1 MSASSSKPAIL
12 VRHLGRTDYT
22 QTWLAMQQFNA
33 DRTPSTADEVWVTE
47 HFPVYTLGLNRQG
60 VRLPN
65 ASDIPLVMTDRGG
78 KITYHGPG
86 QLIIYPLLDLK
97 RHGLSVRKLVSV
109 LENSVIAWLAEY
121 GVQAQAKSNAPG
133 VYVQEAKIAALGLRI
148 KNNGSYHGLSVNVAM
163 DLSPF
168 GAIDPCGY
176 AGLAVTQTQDL
187 GLQLTLSQ
195 AAEQLTAKL
204 VKQLEHGIAHDWID
218 SA

>member
-1 MSASSSKPAIL
+1 ML
-12 VRHLGRTDYT
+12 VRHLGRTEYA

-33 DRTPSTADEVWVTE
+33 ERTPSTADEVWVTE

-60 VRLPN
+60 VRLPTY
-65 ASDIPLVMTDRGG
+65 SDIPLVMTDRGG

-97 RHGLSVRKLVSV
+97 RHDLSVRKLVSL

-121 GVQAQAKSNAPG
+121 GVQAEAKASAPG

-148 KNNGSYHGLSVNVAM
+148 KNNGSYHGLSVNVSM

-168 GAIDPCGY
+168 HAIDPCGY

-204 VKQLEHGIAHDWID
+204 LKQLEHGIAHD
-218 SA
+218 

>member
-12 VRHLGRTDYT
+12 VRQLGRTDYT
-22 QTWLAMQQFNA
+22 QTWLAMQQFNT
-33 DRTPSTADEVWVTE
+33 DRTPSTIDEVWVTE

-60 VRLPN
+60 VRLPE
-65 ASDIPLVMTDRGG
+65 ATDIPLVMTDRGG

-86 QLIIYPLLDLK
+86 QLILYPLLDLK

-168 GAIDPCGY
+168 SAIDPCGY

-204 VKQLEHGIAHDWID
+204 VKQLEHGIAHD
-218 SA
+218 

>member
-1 MSASSSKPAIL
+1 MFASSSKPAIL

-176 AGLAVTQTQDL
+176 AGLAVTQTQEL

-204 VKQLEHGIAHDWID
+204 VKQLEHGIAHD
-218 SA
+218 

>member
-1 MSASSSKPAIL
+1 MSASSSKSAIL

-22 QTWLAMQQFNA
+22 QTWQAMQQFNA
-33 DRTPSTADEVWVTE
+33 ERTPSTADEVWVTE
-47 HFPVYTLGLNRQG
+47 HDPVYTLGLNRQG
-60 VRLPN
+60 VRLPE

-133 VYVQEAKIAALGLRI
+133 VYVQEAKLAALGLRI
-148 KNNGSYHGLSVNVAM
+148 KNNCSYHGLSVNVAM

-168 GAIDPCGY
+168 RAIDPCGY

-187 GLQLTLSQ
+187 GLPLTLSQ

-204 VKQLEHGIAHDWID
+204 VKQLEHGIAHD
-218 SA
+218 

>member
-12 VRHLGRTDYT
+12 VRQLGRTDYT
-22 QTWLAMQQFNA
+22 QTWLAMQQFNT
-33 DRTPSTADEVWVTE
+33 DRTPSTTDEVWVTE

-60 VRLPN
+60 VRLPE
-65 ASDIPLVMTDRGG
+65 ATDIPLVMTDRGG

-86 QLIIYPLLDLK
+86 QLILYPLLDLK

-168 GAIDPCGY
+168 SAIDPCGY

-187 GLQLTLSQ
+187 GLPLTLSQ

-204 VKQLEHGIAHDWID
+204 VKQLEHGIAHD
-218 SA
+218 

>member
-1 MSASSSKPAIL
+1 MFASSSKPAIL

-204 VKQLEHGIAHDWID
+204 VKQLEHGIAHD
-218 SA
+218 

>member
-163 DLSPF
+163 DLNPF

-204 VKQLEHGIAHDWID
+204 VKQLEHGIAHD
-218 SA
+218 

>member
-1 MSASSSKPAIL
+1 
-12 VRHLGRTDYT
+12 
-22 QTWLAMQQFNA
+22 MQQFNT

-60 VRLPN
+60 VRLPE
-65 ASDIPLVMTDRGG
+65 AGDIPLVMTDRGG

-97 RHGLSVRKLVSV
+97 RHGLSVRKLVSI

-133 VYVQEAKIAALGLRI
+133 VYVHEAKLAALGLRI

-168 GAIDPCGY
+168 SAIDPCGY

-187 GLQLTLSQ
+187 GLPLTLSQ

-204 VKQLEHGIAHDWID
+204 VKQLEHGIAHD
-218 SA
+218 

>member
-12 VRHLGRTDYT
+12 VRQLGRTDYT
-22 QTWLAMQQFNA
+22 QTWLAMQQFNT
-33 DRTPSTADEVWVTE
+33 DRTPSTTDEVWVTE

-60 VRLPN
+60 VRLPE
-65 ASDIPLVMTDRGG
+65 ATDIPLVMTDRGG

-86 QLIIYPLLDLK
+86 QLILYPLLDLK

-109 LENSVIAWLAEY
+109 LETSVIAWLAEY
-121 GVQAQAKSNAPG
+121 GLQAQAKSNAPG

-168 GAIDPCGY
+168 SAIDPCGY

-204 VKQLEHGIAHDWID
+204 VKQLEHGIAHD
-218 SA
+218 

>member
-121 GVQAQAKSNAPG
+121 DVQAQAKSNAPG

-187 GLQLTLSQ
+187 GIQLTLSQ

-204 VKQLEHGIAHDWID
+204 VKQLEHGIAHD
-218 SA
+218 

>member
-33 DRTPSTADEVWVTE
+33 ARTPSTADEVWVTE

-60 VRLPN
+60 VRLPE
-65 ASDIPLVMTDRGG
+65 AIDIPLVMTDRGG

-97 RHGLSVRKLVSV
+97 RHGLSVRKLVSI

-168 GAIDPCGY
+168 HAIDPCGY

-187 GLQLTLSQ
+187 GLPLTLSQ
-195 AAEQLTAKL
+195 AAERLTAKL
-204 VKQLEHGIAHDWID
+204 VNQLEHGIAHD
-218 SA
+218 

>member
-1 MSASSSKPAIL
+1 MPASSSKPAIL

-33 DRTPSTADEVWVTE
+33 KRTPSTADEVWVTE

-60 VRLPN
+60 VRLPE
-65 ASDIPLVMTDRGG
+65 ASDIPLVLTDRGG

-97 RHGLSVRKLVSV
+97 RHGLSVRKLVSI

-133 VYVQEAKIAALGLRI
+133 VYVHEAKLAALGLRI

-168 GAIDPCGY
+168 SAIDPCGY

-187 GLQLTLSQ
+187 GLPLTLSQ

-204 VKQLEHGIAHDWID
+204 VKQLEHGIAHD
-218 SA
+218 

>member
-163 DLSPF
+163 DLNPF

-187 GLQLTLSQ
+187 GLPLTLSQ

-204 VKQLEHGIAHDWID
+204 VKQLEHGIAHD
-218 SA
+218 

>member
-176 AGLAVTQTQDL
+176 AGLAVTQTQEL

-204 VKQLEHGIAHDWID
+204 VKQLEHGIAHD
-218 SA
+218 

>member
-12 VRHLGRTDYT
+12 VRHLGRTDYS

-187 GLQLTLSQ
+187 GLPLTLSQ

-204 VKQLEHGIAHDWID
+204 VKQLEHGIAHD
-218 SA
+218 

>member
-12 VRHLGRTDYT
+12 VRQLGRTDYT
-22 QTWLAMQQFNA
+22 QTWLAMQQFNT
-33 DRTPSTADEVWVTE
+33 DRTPSTTDEVWVTE
-47 HFPVYTLGLNRQG
+47 HFPVYTLGLNRQD
-60 VRLPN
+60 VRLPE
-65 ASDIPLVMTDRGG
+65 ATDIPLVMTDRGG

-86 QLIIYPLLDLK
+86 QLILYPLLDLK

-168 GAIDPCGY
+168 SAIDPCGY

-204 VKQLEHGIAHDWID
+204 VKQLEHGIAHD
-218 SA
+218 

>member
-1 MSASSSKPAIL
+1 
-12 VRHLGRTDYT
+12 DYT
-22 QTWLAMQQFNA
+22 QTWLAMQQFNT

-65 ASDIPLVMTDRGG
+65 ASDIPLVMSDRGG

-168 GAIDPCGY
+168 SAIDPCGY

-204 VKQLEHGIAHDWID
+204 VKQLEHGIAHD
-218 SA
+218 

>member
-33 DRTPSTADEVWVTE
+33 DRTPSKADEVWVTE

-97 RHGLSVRKLVSV
+97 RHELSVRKLVSV

-204 VKQLEHGIAHDWID
+204 VKQLEHGIAHD
-218 SA
+218 

>member
-168 GAIDPCGY
+168 SAIDPCGY

-204 VKQLEHGIAHDWID
+204 VKQLEHGIAHD
-218 SA
+218 

>member
-97 RHGLSVRKLVSV
+97 RHGLSVRKLVSI

-163 DLSPF
+163 DLNPF

-187 GLQLTLSQ
+187 GIQLTLSQ

-204 VKQLEHGIAHDWID
+204 VKQLEHGIAHD
-218 SA
+218 

>member
-187 GLQLTLSQ
+187 GIQLTLSQ

-204 VKQLEHGIAHDWID
+204 VKQLEHGIAND
-218 SA
+218 

>member
-1 MSASSSKPAIL
+1 MSASSSNSAIL

-22 QTWLAMQQFNA
+22 QTWLAMQQFNT
-33 DRTPSTADEVWVTE
+33 DRTPITADEVWVTE

-60 VRLPN
+60 VRLPD

-97 RHGLSVRKLVSV
+97 RHGLSVRKLVSI

-121 GVQAQAKSNAPG
+121 GVQAEAKASAPG

-168 GAIDPCGY
+168 HAIDPCGY

-204 VKQLEHGIAHDWID
+204 LKQLEYGIAHD
-218 SA
+218 

>member
-168 GAIDPCGY
+168 SAIDPCGY

-187 GLQLTLSQ
+187 GLPLTLSQ

-204 VKQLEHGIAHDWID
+204 VKQLEHGIAHD
-218 SA
+218 

>member
-1 MSASSSKPAIL
+1 L

-204 VKQLEHGIAHDWID
+204 VKQLEHGIAHD
-218 SA
+218 

>member
-1 MSASSSKPAIL
+1 MPASSSKPALL

-22 QTWLAMQQFNA
+22 QTWQAMQQFNA
-33 DRTPSTADEVWVTE
+33 ERTPSTADEVWVTE
-47 HFPVYTLGLNRQG
+47 HFPVYTLGLNRQD
-60 VRLPN
+60 VRLPE
-65 ASDIPLVMTDRGG
+65 ATDIPLVMTDRGG

-133 VYVQEAKIAALGLRI
+133 VYVQEAKLAALGLRI

-168 GAIDPCGY
+168 HAIDPCGY

-187 GLQLTLSQ
+187 GLPLTLSQ

-204 VKQLEHGIAHDWID
+204 VKQLEHGIAHD
-218 SA
+218 

>member
-97 RHGLSVRKLVSV
+97 RHDLSVRKLVSL

-121 GVQAQAKSNAPG
+121 GVQAEAKASAPG

-187 GLQLTLSQ
+187 GIQLTLSQ

-204 VKQLEHGIAHDWID
+204 VKQLEHGIAHD
-218 SA
+218 

>member
-1 MSASSSKPAIL
+1 MPASSSKPAIL

-33 DRTPSTADEVWVTE
+33 KRTPSTADEVWVTE
-47 HFPVYTLGLNRQG
+47 HFPVYTLGLNRHG
-60 VRLPN
+60 VRLPE

-109 LENSVIAWLAEY
+109 LENSVIACLAEY

-133 VYVQEAKIAALGLRI
+133 VYVEEAKIAALGLRI

-168 GAIDPCGY
+168 NAIDPCGY
-176 AGLAVTQTQDL
+176 AGLSVTQTRDL
-187 GLQLTLSQ
+187 GLHLTLSQ

-204 VKQLEHGIAHDWID
+204 LKQLDHGIAHD
-218 SA
+218 

>member
-1 MSASSSKPAIL
+1 MPASSSKPALL

-22 QTWLAMQQFNA
+22 QTWQAMQQFNA
-33 DRTPSTADEVWVTE
+33 ERTPSTADEVWVTE

-60 VRLPN
+60 VRLPA
-65 ASDIPLVMTDRGG
+65 ASDIPLVLTDRGG

-133 VYVQEAKIAALGLRI
+133 VYVQEAKLAALGLRI
-148 KNNGSYHGLSVNVAM
+148 KNNGSYHGLSVNVSM

-168 GAIDPCGY
+168 SAIDPCGY

-187 GLQLTLSQ
+187 GLPLTLSQ

-204 VKQLEHGIAHDWID
+204 VKQLEHGIAHD
-218 SA
+218 

>member
-1 MSASSSKPAIL
+1 MPASSSKPALL
-12 VRHLGRTDYT
+12 VRYLGRTDYT

-204 VKQLEHGIAHDWID
+204 VKQLEHGIAHD
-218 SA
+218 

>member
-204 VKQLEHGIAHDWID
+204 VKQLEHGIAND
-218 SA
+218 